1 MADTA
6 YRCLK
11 NLVDA
16 YSTSMRILPGPHAF
30 HAAPRTRLQPVAMET
45 RHDGDLNVLQG
56 SHGIMAME

>member
-1 MADTA
+1 
-6 YRCLK
+6 
-11 NLVDA
+11 
-16 YSTSMRILPGPHAF
+16 MRILPGPHAF